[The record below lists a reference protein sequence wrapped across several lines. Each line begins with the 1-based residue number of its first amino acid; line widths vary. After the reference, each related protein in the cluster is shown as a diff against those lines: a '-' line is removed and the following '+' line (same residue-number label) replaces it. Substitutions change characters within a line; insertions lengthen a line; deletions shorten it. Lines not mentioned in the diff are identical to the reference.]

1 MMHSLLAAYARWKH
15 RRELSLDWETQQRG
29 VLGSLMHHA
38 RGSQFFS
45 QHDLQVGLSVKAY
58 QANVPLRRFQ
68 ELHADYLEN
77 HQASDAG
84 LLTDRPVKFLLESS
98 GTTSGI
104 TRSYPL
110 TMAGLRGFQKTAS
123 AQVLSTIGR
132 LGHARPMVR
141 PFLSLSDYRPLRE
154 VSSGVYQGPITDV
167 LASTVPWFVQ
177 RKSLKLPGR
186 DDSIVDKM
194 RDLVAMTLKKDIGVL
209 TGMTSWL
216 LRFVEM
222 AKLETGKASLR
233 EIWPTLQVIGHG
245 GVPAHIYADTLNA
258 EFGEHSPPFILAESY
273 AASEGYIA
281 FGDALLDGA
290 LRLSCHNGIF
300 YEFIPREAYGQP
312 NPPRLG
318 VHEVVEGQEYAI
330 ALTTPSGLWS
340 HIIGDVVKFTHAKHK
355 TLEVVGRLTASI
367 EVWNEHLTE
376 SDLDLAVRA
385 LSREH
390 GLTFLNYHLGPRP
403 YDDASGRGSY
413 RFIFALEDGSMMG
426 ATEIGERIDRK
437 LADLNHY
444 YKKIR
449 LDGGLLDPPEVYS
462 VKPQFFEAWLAE
474 RPGGTLQRKVPRVEG
489 TGKVAAE
496 LVERLK
502 AQVTGAA

>member
-1 MMHSLLAAYARWKH
+1 
-15 RRELSLDWETQQRG
+15 
-29 VLGSLMHHA
+29 
-38 RGSQFFS
+38 
-45 QHDLQVGLSVKAY
+45 
-58 QANVPLRRFQ
+58 
-68 ELHADYLEN
+68 
-77 HQASDAG
+77 
-84 LLTDRPVKFLLESS
+84 
-98 GTTSGI
+98 
-104 TRSYPL
+104 
-110 TMAGLRGFQKTAS
+110 MAGLAGLSKNGQRAGLVDDWKTGTCPPI
-123 AQVLSTIGR
+123 L
-132 LGHARPMVR
+132 R

-300 YEFIPREAYGQP
+300 YEFIPV
-312 NPPRLG
+312 RLM
-318 VHEVVEGQEYAI
+318 VSP
-330 ALTTPSGLWS
+330 T
-340 HIIGDVVKFTHAKHK
+340 
-355 TLEVVGRLTASI
+355 
-367 EVWNEHLTE
+367 
-376 SDLDLAVRA
+376 
-385 LSREH
+385 
-390 GLTFLNYHLGPRP
+390 RP
-403 YDDASGRGSY
+403 CSCC
-413 RFIFALEDGSMMG
+413 
-426 ATEIGERIDRK
+426 T
-437 LADLNHY
+437 
-444 YKKIR
+444 
-449 LDGGLLDPPEVYS
+449 
-462 VKPQFFEAWLAE
+462 
-474 RPGGTLQRKVPRVEG
+474 
-489 TGKVAAE
+489 
-496 LVERLK
+496 
-502 AQVTGAA
+502 